1 MSANAVYNSIKL
13 ETPPT
18 VCSTQ
23 AASASEEE
31 ASRFVFFEFDRIAKG
46 DEKGIRF
53 RAWQSGTARRSQAW
67 PSSII
72 HLYSQGVLGYPVIN
86 LLLTC

>member
-1 MSANAVYNSIKL
+1 MSADAVYNSIKL

-46 DEKGIRF
+46 DEKGIPLSCL
-53 RAWQSGTARRSQAW
+53 AEWNGAAVTGLAK
-67 PSSII
+67 
-72 HLYSQGVLGYPVIN
+72 LDYSPLFTRCVGGI
-86 LLLTC
+86 LLLTCY